1 MSICEYEIADI
12 ESDVVFDQVNKR
24 ILITFVSSD
33 CLGTHGYGGR
43 LLQIKVTKP
52 GTNYL
57 MKIEELS
64 SVPSSHTL
72 EVRFKKSD
80 PSTNALAVGIKDNIP
95 ANGSSLIGLIIGS
108 DDDRISK
115 VSPNGKGIFNL
126 EAMLADCPIISSDS
140 QSDFIVY
147 SK

>member
-1 MSICEYEIADI
+1 MSVCEYEITDI

-24 ILITFVSSD
+24 VIITFVSGD
-33 CLGTHGYGGR
+33 CIGTHGYSGK

-52 GTNYL
+52 GTNYV

-80 PSTNALAVGIKDNIP
+80 PSTNALEVGIKDNVP
-95 ANGSSLIGLIIGS
+95 ATGNSLIGLMVGS
-108 DDDRISK
+108 NDDRVSK
-115 VSPNGKGIFNL
+115 TSPNGKGVFNL
-126 EAMLADCPIISSDS
+126 EAMLGDCPIISSDS